1 MSSFFDDVILSHPN
15 KLLEEHINNMLSFAS
30 SDLERDTILF
40 HDIAKAKKAF
50 QTHIRGKSKNI
61 PNKNHSLLSAYFFLL
76 NSKYNEIDTLF
87 GFLSIL
93 SHHGNVKNFYDL
105 VTRPD
110 NANKYLDD
118 GFEGSIEFEYWDEVF
133 KAVKD
138 IDLYKRISGDKEKL
152 FKIGKRFNSLI
163 VCELDCKEFQYE
175 DFIKFK
181 SLYSNLLYA
190 DKFEAIFDKGKE
202 QGKAIIPL
210 RELEDY
216 MAKLPFNEK
225 RNTFRE
231 YVLNNF
237 DTNYKLFTLTAPT
250 GYGKT
255 LTALNFA
262 LKFGRERIIYALPF
276 TSIIDQTYDIVR
288 DIYKDNKDVLVA
300 KVHHKTTVDDVEDKN
315 NDNEDNMS
323 EDRYS
328 KVKFLMESFSGDIN
342 ITTLYQL
349 VFAIFG
355 NKNRDNIKFNQLK
368 DSVVI
373 VDEFQAVSYTF
384 RKDFIELCKIISKTL
399 NTIFIFMSA
408 TMPYIENR
416 ENFKELSNLDYFE
429 QQDRY
434 EIKWLELGNEDERE
448 TNLIAKVKE
457 EAKSKNTLLVV
468 NTIAK
473 AQELFLR
480 FRGDYTTFCLN
491 GYMYDEQK
499 RDVIDKVKT
508 LMNSGE
514 KVLLVSTQ
522 SIEAGVDLDFDVG
535 FREVSPISSI
545 IQTAGRVNRHFGNKK
560 GILYLFNSVS
570 KCENII
576 YGNLQLITENILPM
590 FKERGSVSEKE
601 SLAFIEEYF
610 KRISK
615 TLKDRPE
622 TKIIKEAISRLAFA
636 DINKGIDEQ
645 MSEDYKIGIIIEP
658 SDGFI
663 KRFETELFEINN
675 NKELEKFDQLARIK
689 DHTKLLSKYQVNIGR
704 EEKKRLALILTPIR
718 GLSSLSYLPY
728 NSVSQFSDE
737 YGVKKDINLDTQ
749 GATFT

>member
-1 MSSFFDDVILSHPN
+1 MRTFSLSDILSHPQ
-15 KLLEEHINNMLSFAS
+15 KLLREHVEGMLSFAS
-30 SDLERDTILF
+30 NDLERDVIIF
-40 HDIAKAKKAF
+40 HDIAKAKEPF
-50 QTHIRGKSKNI
+50 QRFIRDTSLKVD
-61 PNKNHSLLSAYFFLL
+61 NKEHSLLSGYYFLL
-76 NSKYNEIDTLF
+76 NSKHSDLDTCF
-87 GFLSIL
+87 GLLAIL
-93 SHHGNVKNFYDL
+93 SHHGHIKNFDVLVKN
-105 VTRPD
+105 D
-110 NANKYLDD
+110 NELYLARN
-118 GFEGSIEFEYWDEVF
+118 FEKSKEFTFWDEVGERARSIDIYSNIEVGYDEF
-133 KAVKD
+133 MSKANEMARKTR
-138 IDLYKRISGDKEKL
+138 LLTRKK
-152 FKIGKRFNSLI
+152 
-163 VCELDCKEFQYE
+163 FQYE

-276 TSIIDQTYDIVR
+276 TSIIDQTYDIIS
-288 DIYKDNKDVLVA
+288 DIYKDNKDNKDVLVVKA
-300 KVHHKTTVDDVEDKN
+300 HHKTTVDDVEDKN
-315 NDNEDNMS
+315 NDNEDDMS

-368 DSVVI
+368 DNVVI
-373 VDEFQAVSYTF
+373 VDEFQAVPYTF

-416 ENFKELSNLDYFE
+416 KDFKELSNLDYFE

-448 TNLIAKVKE
+448 ANLIAKVKA

-473 AQELFLR
+473 AQELYLR
-480 FRGDYTTFCLN
+480 FRSEYRTFCLN

-499 RDVIDKVKT
+499 RDVIEKVKT
-508 LMNSGE
+508 LMDNGE

-535 FREVSPISSI
+535 FREISPISSI

-560 GILYLFNSVS
+560 GTLYVFDSIS
-570 KCENII
+570 KYEEAI
-576 YGNLQLITENILPM
+576 YKDLQRITNNMTPM

-601 SLAFIEEYF
+601 VLDFVEEYF
-610 KRISK
+610 
-615 TLKDRPE
+615 LKIHE
-622 TKIIKEAISRLAFA
+622 LLEKSLVEGEINKLAFA
-636 DINKGIDEQ
+636 DINQKIDQ
-645 MSEDYKIGIIIEP
+645 KMSEDYKIGIIVEP
-658 SDGFI
+658 RDNFI
-663 KRFETELFEINN
+663 KDFEAELFEIIN
-675 NKELEKFDQLARIK
+675 NKGLKKFDQLAKIK
-689 DHTKLLSKYQVNIGR
+689 DHIKTLSRYSVNLSVK
-704 EEKKRLALILTPIR
+704 EKNKMNLIPISDIS
-718 GLSSLSYLPY
+718 GLFYLPY
-728 NSVSQFSDE
+728 NSAFHFSNE
-737 YGVKKDINLDTQ
+737 YGVKKDVNLDNYE
-749 GATFT
+749 ALFTC

>member
-1 MSSFFDDVILSHPN
+1 MSFLSNDDILSHPN
-15 KLLEEHINNMLSFAS
+15 KLLREHINNMLSFAS
-30 SDLERDTILF
+30 NNLERDIIRF
-40 HDIAKAKKAF
+40 HDIAKVKEEF
-50 QTHIRGKSKNI
+50 QEYIRDTSKNI
-61 PNKNHSLLSAYFFLL
+61 KNKDHSLLSAYFFLC
-76 NSKYNEIDTLF
+76 NSKHSDIDTLF
-87 GFLSIL
+87 GFLAIL
-93 SHHGNVKNFYDL
+93 SHHGKVRNFFNLIENHNVCLGESFETQYEIEHFW
-105 VTRPD
+105 D
-110 NANKYLDD
+110 NVGKRALSLDIYNNLNINV
-118 GFEGSIEFEYWDEVF
+118 E
-133 KAVKD
+133 K
-138 IDLYKRISGDKEKL
+138 LKEKGVNL
-152 FKIGKRFNSLI
+152 RG
-163 VCELDCKEFQYE
+163 ELEYLEYDKKFEYE

-181 SLYSNLLYA
+181 SLYSSLLYA
-190 DKFEAIFDKGKE
+190 DKFEAIFDKGKD
-202 QGKAIIPL
+202 QGKAIPL
-210 RELEDY
+210 KELEEY
-216 MAKLPFNEK
+216 MTKLPFNEK
-225 RNTFRE
+225 RNTLRE

-237 DTNYKLFTLTAPT
+237 DDSYKLFTLTAPT

-262 LKFGRERIIYALPF
+262 LKFKKERIIYALPF
-276 TSIIDQTYDIVR
+276 TSIIDQTYEIIDNIYKENR
-288 DIYKDNKDVLVA
+288 DISVM
-300 KVHHKTTVDDVEDKN
+300 KVHHKVTI
-315 NDNEDNMS
+315 NEDAP

-328 KVKFLMESFSGDIN
+328 KMKFLMESFSGDIN

-373 VDEFQAVSYTF
+373 VDEFQAVPCTF

-416 ENFKELSNLDYFE
+416 EDFKELSNLDYFN

-448 TNLIAKVKE
+448 ANLIAKVKE
-457 EAKSKNTLLVV
+457 EAKDKNTILVV
-468 NTIAK
+468 NTVAK
-473 AQELFLR
+473 AQELFVR
-480 FRGDYTTFCLN
+480 FRGDYKTFCLN

-545 IQTAGRVNRHFGNKK
+545 IQTAGRVNRHFGDKK
-560 GILYLFNSVS
+560 GILYLFDSVS
-570 KCENII
+570 GYENLI
-576 YGNLQLITENILPM
+576 YGDLQKIADNMIPM
-590 FKERGSVSEKE
+590 FREKGSISEKE
-601 SLAFIEEYF
+601 ILAFVEEYF
-610 KRISK
+610 F
-615 TLKDRPE
+615 
-622 TKIIKEAISRLAFA
+622 KIHELLEKSLIGGEINKLAFA
-636 DINKGIDEQ
+636 DVNSKIDKE
-645 MSEDYKIGIIIEP
+645 MSEDYKVGIIVEP

-663 KRFETELFEINN
+663 KDFEAELFEINN

-689 DHTKLLSKYQVNIGR
+689 DHIKLLSKYQVNVGIK
-704 EEKKRLALILTPIR
+704 EKDRLALTPIR
-718 GLSSLSYLPY
+718 GLSDLSYLPH
-728 NSVSQFSDE
+728 NSVVQFSNE

>member
-1 MSSFFDDVILSHPN
+1 MSFLSNDDILSHPN
-15 KLLEEHINNMLSFAS
+15 KLLREHVNNMLSFIS
-30 SDLERDTILF
+30 GDLERDIIRF
-40 HDIAKAKKAF
+40 HDIAKVKEEF
-50 QTHIRGKSKNI
+50 QEYIRDTSKNI
-61 PNKNHSLLSAYFFLL
+61 KNKDHSLLSAYFFLC
-76 NSKYNEIDTLF
+76 NSKHSDIDTLF
-87 GFLSIL
+87 GFLAIL
-93 SHHGNVKNFYDL
+93 SHHGKVRNFFNLIENHNVCLGESFETQYE
-105 VTRPD
+105 VEHFWD
-110 NANKYLDD
+110 NVGKRASSLDIYNNLNIN
-118 GFEGSIEFEYWDEVF
+118 IE
-133 KAVKD
+133 K
-138 IDLYKRISGDKEKL
+138 LKEKGVKL
-152 FKIGKRFNSLI
+152 RG
-163 VCELDCKEFQYE
+163 ELEYLEYDKKFEYE

-181 SLYSNLLYA
+181 SLYSSLLYA

-202 QGKAIIPL
+202 QGKAIPL
-210 RELEDY
+210 RELEEY
-216 MAKLPFNEK
+216 MAKLLFNAK
-225 RNTFRE
+225 RNAFRK
-231 YVLNNF
+231 YVLSNF
-237 DTNYKLFTLTAPT
+237 DANYKLFTLTAPT

-276 TSIIDQTYDIVR
+276 TSIIDQTFDIVS
-288 DIYKDNKDVLVA
+288 DIYRDNKDVLVVKA
-300 KVHHKTTVDDVEDKN
+300 HHKTTVDDVEDKN
-315 NDNEDNMS
+315 NDNEDDIS

-328 KVKFLMESFSGDIN
+328 KIKFLMESFSGDIN

-373 VDEFQAVSYTF
+373 VDEFQAVPYTF

-448 TNLIAKVKE
+448 ANLIAKVEE

-480 FRGDYTTFCLN
+480 FRGNYKTFCLN

-499 RDVIDKVKT
+499 RDVIEKVKT

-545 IQTAGRVNRHFGNKK
+545 IQTAGRVNRHFGDKK
-560 GILYLFNSVS
+560 GILYLFDSIS
-570 KCENII
+570 GYENLI
-576 YGNLQLITENILPM
+576 YGDLQKIAETILPM
-590 FKERGSVSEKE
+590 FKERDNVSEKE
-601 SLAFIEEYF
+601 ILIFVEEYF
-610 KRISK
+610 LRIHELLEKSLIEGEINK
-615 TLKDRPE
+615 
-622 TKIIKEAISRLAFA
+622 LAFA
-636 DINKGIDEQ
+636 DINSKIDKE

-658 SDGFI
+658 SNNFI
-663 KRFETELFEINN
+663 KDFETALFEINS

-689 DHTKLLSKYQVNIGR
+689 DHIKLLSKYQVNIGK
-704 EEKKRLALILTPIR
+704 EEKERLKLILTPIR
-718 GLSSLSYLPY
+718 GVSDLFYLPY
-728 NSVSQFSDE
+728 NSVVQFSNE

>member
-1 MSSFFDDVILSHPN
+1 MCSLSNDDILSHPN
-15 KLLEEHINNMLSFAS
+15 KLLREHINNMLSFAS
-30 SDLERDTILF
+30 NNLERDIIRF
-40 HDIAKAKKAF
+40 HDIAKVKEEF
-50 QTHIRGKSKNI
+50 QEYIRDTSKNI
-61 PNKNHSLLSAYFFLL
+61 KNKDHSLLSAYFFLC
-76 NSKYNEIDTLF
+76 NSKHSDIDTLF
-87 GFLSIL
+87 GFLAIL
-93 SHHGNVKNFYDL
+93 SHHGKVRNFFNLIENHNVCLGESFETQYEIEHFW
-105 VTRPD
+105 D
-110 NANKYLDD
+110 NVGKRASSLDIYNNLNIN
-118 GFEGSIEFEYWDEVF
+118 IE
-133 KAVKD
+133 K
-138 IDLYKRISGDKEKL
+138 LKEKGVKL
-152 FKIGKRFNSLI
+152 RG
-163 VCELDCKEFQYE
+163 ELEYLEYDKKFEYE

-181 SLYSNLLYA
+181 SLYSSLLYA

-202 QGKAIIPL
+202 QGKAIPL

-216 MAKLPFNEK
+216 MAKLLFNEK
-225 RNTFRE
+225 RNAFRE

-262 LKFGRERIIYALPF
+262 LKFGRERIIYTLPF
-276 TSIIDQTYDIVR
+276 TSIIDQTYDIISE
-288 DIYKDNKDVLVA
+288 IYKDVLVVKA
-300 KVHHKTTVDDVEDKN
+300 HHKTTVDDVEDRN

-328 KVKFLMESFSGDIN
+328 KIKFLMESFSGDIN

-368 DSVVI
+368 GSVVI
-373 VDEFQAVSYTF
+373 VDEFQAVPYTF

-399 NTIFIFMSA
+399 DTIFIFMSA

-416 ENFKELSNLDYFE
+416 EDFKELSNLDYFE

-434 EIKWLELGNEDERE
+434 EIKWLELGNENERE
-448 TNLIAKVKE
+448 ANLIAKVKE

-473 AQELFLR
+473 AQELFVR
-480 FRGDYTTFCLN
+480 FRGDYKTFCLN

-499 RDVIDKVKT
+499 RDVIDKVKA

-535 FREVSPISSI
+535 FREISPISSI

-560 GILYLFNSVS
+560 GILYLFDSVS
-570 KCENII
+570 GYENLIYGDLQKIADNII
-576 YGNLQLITENILPM
+576 PM

-601 SLAFIEEYF
+601 ILAFVEEYF
-610 KRISK
+610 
-615 TLKDRPE
+615 LKIHE
-622 TKIIKEAISRLAFA
+622 LLEKSLVEGEVNKLAFA
-636 DINKGIDEQ
+636 DVNSKIDKE
-645 MSEDYKIGIIIEP
+645 MNEDYKIGIIVEP
-658 SDGFI
+658 SNNFI
-663 KRFETELFEINN
+663 KDFEAELFEINN

-689 DHTKLLSKYQVNIGR
+689 DHIKLLSKYQVNIGK
-704 EEKKRLALILTPIR
+704 EEKERLALILTPIR
-718 GLSSLSYLPY
+718 GVADLFYLPY
-728 NSVSQFSDE
+728 NSISQFSDE
-737 YGVKKDINLDTQ
+737 YGVKKDINLDTEN
-749 GATFT
+749 GTFT

>member
-1 MSSFFDDVILSHPN
+1 MYSFSDNAILSHPN
-15 KLLEEHINNMLSFAS
+15 KLLQEHVTYMLSFAS
-30 SDLERDTILF
+30 SDLERDIIRF
-40 HDIAKAKKAF
+40 HDIAKVKEEF
-50 QTHIRGKSKNI
+50 QEYIRDTSKNI
-61 PNKNHSLLSAYFFLL
+61 KNKDHSLLSAYFFLC
-76 NSKYNEIDTLF
+76 NSKHSDIDTLF
-87 GFLSIL
+87 GFLAIL
-93 SHHGNVKNFYDL
+93 SHHGKIKNFYYLTESPNVRLGESFETQHEIEHFWDSVGKRASVL
-105 VTRPD
+105 D
-110 NANKYLDD
+110 IYNNLDANIEKLIERVANLRDQLDD
-118 GFEGSIEFEYWDEVF
+118 WED
-133 KAVKD
+133 
-138 IDLYKRISGDKEKL
+138 DKK
-152 FKIGKRFNSLI
+152 F
-163 VCELDCKEFQYE
+163 VYE

-181 SLYSNLLYA
+181 SLYSSLLYA

-262 LKFGRERIIYALPF
+262 LKFGRERIVYALPF
-276 TSIIDQTYDIVR
+276 TSIIDQTYDIIS

-328 KVKFLMESFSGDIN
+328 KVKFLMESFSRDIN

-373 VDEFQAVSYTF
+373 VDEFQAVPYTF
-384 RKDFIELCKIISKTL
+384 RKDFIEFCKIISKTL

-457 EAKSKNTLLVV
+457 EAKSKNILLVV

-473 AQELFLR
+473 AQELFLK
-480 FRGDYTTFCLN
+480 FRGDYKTFCLN

-499 RDVIDKVKT
+499 RDVIEKVKT
-508 LMNSGE
+508 LMSNGE

-535 FREVSPISSI
+535 FREISPISSI

-560 GILYLFNSVS
+560 GILYLFDSIS
-570 KCENII
+570 KYEGVI
-576 YGNLQLITENILPM
+576 YGDLQKIAETILPM
-590 FKERGSVSEKE
+590 LRERGSVNEKE
-601 SLAFIEEYF
+601 ILAFVEEYF
-610 KRISK
+610 
-615 TLKDRPE
+615 LKIHE
-622 TKIIKEAISRLAFA
+622 LLEILFTQEEIGKLAFA
-636 DINKGIDEQ
+636 DIDSKIDQE

-663 KRFETELFEINN
+663 KDFEAELFEINN

-689 DHTKLLSKYQVNIGR
+689 DHIKLLSKYQVNIGK
-704 EEKKRLALILTPIR
+704 EEKERLALILTPIR
-718 GLSSLSYLPY
+718 GVTDLFYLPY
-728 NSVSQFSDE
+728 NSVVQFSNE
-737 YGVKKDINLDTQ
+737 YGVKKDINLDTED
-749 GATFT
+749 GTFT

>member
-1 MSSFFDDVILSHPN
+1 MRTFSSFDILSHPQ
-15 KLLEEHINNMLSFAS
+15 KLLREHVEGMLSFVS
-30 SDLERDTILF
+30 NDLERDVILF
-40 HDIAKAKKAF
+40 HDIAKAKEPF
-50 QTHIRGKSKNI
+50 QRFIRDTNLKVD
-61 PNKNHSLLSAYFFLL
+61 NKEHSLLSGYYFLL
-76 NSKYNEIDTLF
+76 NSKHSDLDTCF
-87 GFLSIL
+87 GLLAIL
-93 SHHGNVKNFYDL
+93 SHHGHIKNFDLLVKN
-105 VTRPD
+105 D
-110 NANKYLDD
+110 NELYLARN
-118 GFEGSIEFEYWDEVF
+118 FEKSKEFAFWDEVGERARSIDIYSNIEVGYDDF
-133 KAVKD
+133 MSKATKMARE
-138 IDLYKRISGDKEKL
+138 IRLMTRRK
-152 FKIGKRFNSLI
+152 FA
-163 VCELDCKEFQYE
+163 YE

-181 SLYSNLLYA
+181 SLYSSLLYA

-202 QGKAIIPL
+202 QGKAIPL

-262 LKFGRERIIYALPF
+262 LKFGRERIVYALPF
-276 TSIIDQTYDIVR
+276 TSIIDQTYDIIS

-328 KVKFLMESFSGDIN
+328 KVKFLMESFSRDIN

-373 VDEFQAVSYTF
+373 VDEFQAVPYTF

-408 TMPYIENR
+408 TMPYIKNR

-448 TNLIAKVKE
+448 ANLIAKVKE
-457 EAKSKNTLLVV
+457 DAKSKNTLLVI

-473 AQELFLR
+473 AQELFVR
-480 FRGDYTTFCLN
+480 FRGDYKTFCLN

-499 RDVIDKVKT
+499 RDVIDKVKS

-545 IQTAGRVNRHFGNKK
+545 IQTAGRVNRHFGDKK
-560 GILYLFNSVS
+560 GTLYIFDSVS
-570 KCENII
+570 GYENLI
-576 YGNLQLITENILPM
+576 YGDLQKIADNMIPM
-590 FKERGSVSEKE
+590 FRERDSVSEKE
-601 SLAFIEEYF
+601 ILAFVEEYF
-610 KRISK
+610 Y
-615 TLKDRPE
+615 
-622 TKIIKEAISRLAFA
+622 KIHDQLEKSLIEVEINKLAFT
-636 DINKGIDEQ
+636 DVNSKIDKE
-645 MSEDYKIGIIIEP
+645 MSEDYKVGIIIEP
-658 SDGFI
+658 IDGFI
-663 KRFETELFEINN
+663 KRFETDLFEIIN
-675 NKELEKFDQLARIK
+675 NKDLEKFDQIARIK
-689 DHTKLLSKYQVNIGR
+689 DHIKILSKYSVNIGVK
-704 EEKKRLALILTPIR
+704 EKDRLALTPIK
-718 GLSSLSYLPY
+718 GVSNLFYLPY
-728 NSVSQFSDE
+728 NSVFQFSDE
-737 YGVKKDINLDTQ
+737 YGVKKDIDLDTQ

>member
-1 MSSFFDDVILSHPN
+1 MCSLSNDNILSHPN
-15 KLLEEHINNMLSFAS
+15 KLLREHINNMLSFAS
-30 SDLERDTILF
+30 NNLERDIIRF
-40 HDIAKAKKAF
+40 HDIAKVKEEF
-50 QTHIRGKSKNI
+50 QEYIRDTSKNI
-61 PNKNHSLLSAYFFLL
+61 KNKDHSLLSAYFFLC
-76 NSKYNEIDTLF
+76 NSKHSDVDTLF
-87 GFLSIL
+87 GFLTIL
-93 SHHGNVKNFYDL
+93 SHHGKVRNFFNLIENHNVCLGESFETQYEIEHFW
-105 VTRPD
+105 D
-110 NANKYLDD
+110 NVGKRASSLDIYNNLNINV
-118 GFEGSIEFEYWDEVF
+118 E
-133 KAVKD
+133 K
-138 IDLYKRISGDKEKL
+138 LKEKGVNL
-152 FKIGKRFNSLI
+152 RE
-163 VCELDCKEFQYE
+163 ELEYLEYDKKFGYE

-237 DTNYKLFTLTAPT
+237 DSSYKLFTLTAPT

-276 TSIIDQTYDIVR
+276 TSIIDQTYDIIS
-288 DIYKDNKDVLVA
+288 DIYKDNKDVLVVKA
-300 KVHHKTTVDDVEDKN
+300 HHKTTVDDVEDKN
-315 NDNEDNMS
+315 NDNGDDIS

-328 KVKFLMESFSGDIN
+328 KIKFLMESFSGDIN

-373 VDEFQAVSYTF
+373 VDEFQAVPYAF

-545 IQTAGRVNRHFGNKK
+545 IQTAGRVNRHFGDKK
-560 GILYLFNSVS
+560 GTLYIFDSVS
-570 KCENII
+570 GYENLI
-576 YGNLQLITENILPM
+576 YGDLQKIADNMIPIFREKDSI
-590 FKERGSVSEKE
+590 SEKE
-601 SLAFIEEYF
+601 ILAFVEEYF
-610 KRISK
+610 F
-615 TLKDRPE
+615 
-622 TKIIKEAISRLAFA
+622 KIHKLLEKSLIEQEINKLAFA
-636 DINKGIDEQ
+636 DVNSKIDKE
-645 MSEDYKIGIIIEP
+645 MNEDYKIGIIVEP
-658 SDGFI
+658 SNNFI
-663 KRFETELFEINN
+663 KDFEAELFEINN

-689 DHTKLLSKYQVNIGR
+689 DHIKLLSKYQVNVGIK
-704 EEKKRLALILTPIR
+704 EKDRLALTPIR
-718 GLSSLSYLPY
+718 GLSDLSYLPH
-728 NSVSQFSDE
+728 NSVVQFSNE
-737 YGVKKDINLDTQ
+737 YGVKKDINLDTED
-749 GATFT
+749 GTFT

>member
-30 SDLERDTILF
+30 NDLERDTILF

-110 NANKYLDD
+110 NTDKYLDD
-118 GFEGSIEFEYWDEVF
+118 DFEGSIEFEYWDEVF

-138 IDLYKRISGDKEKL
+138 IDLYKRISGDKERL
-152 FKIGKRFNSLI
+152 FKIGKRFNRLI
-163 VCELDCKEFQYE
+163 ICELDCKEFQYE

-181 SLYSNLLYA
+181 SLYSSLLYA

-202 QGKAIIPL
+202 QAKAIPL
-210 RELEDY
+210 KELEEY
-216 MAKLPFNEK
+216 MTKLPFNEK
-225 RNTFRE
+225 CNTFRE
-231 YVLNNF
+231 YVLSNF

-262 LKFGRERIIYALPF
+262 LKFSRERIIYALPF
-276 TSIIDQTYDIVR
+276 TSIIDQTYDIIS
-288 DIYKDNKDVLVA
+288 DIYKDNKDVLVVKA
-300 KVHHKTTVDDVEDKN
+300 HHKTTVDDVEDKN
-315 NDNEDNMS
+315 NDSKDDIS

-373 VDEFQAVSYTF
+373 VDEFQAVPYTF

-689 DHTKLLSKYQVNIGR
+689 DHIKLLSKYQVNIGKK
-704 EEKKRLALILTPIR
+704 EKERLALILTPIR

>member
-1 MSSFFDDVILSHPN
+1 MRTFSSSDVLSHPQ
-15 KLLEEHINNMLSFAS
+15 KLLREHVEGMLSFAS
-30 SDLERDTILF
+30 SDLERDVILF
-40 HDIAKAKKAF
+40 HDIAKAKEPF
-50 QTHIRGKSKNI
+50 QRFIRDTNLKVD
-61 PNKNHSLLSAYFFLL
+61 NKEHSLLSGYYFLL
-76 NSKYNEIDTLF
+76 NSKHSDLDTCF
-87 GFLSIL
+87 GLLAIL
-93 SHHGNVKNFYDL
+93 SHHGNIKNFDVLVKN
-105 VTRPD
+105 D
-110 NANKYLDD
+110 NELYLARN
-118 GFEGSIEFEYWDEVF
+118 FEKSKEFTFWDEIGERVRSIDIYSNIEVGYDDF
-133 KAVKD
+133 MSKATKMARE
-138 IDLYKRISGDKEKL
+138 IRLMTRRKFE
-152 FKIGKRFNSLI
+152 
-163 VCELDCKEFQYE
+163 YE

-181 SLYSNLLYA
+181 SLYSSLLYA

-202 QGKAIIPL
+202 QGRAIPL
-210 RELEDY
+210 RELEEY
-216 MAKLPFNEK
+216 MTKLPFNEK
-225 RNTFRE
+225 RSTFRE

-237 DTNYKLFTLTAPT
+237 DTSYKLFTLTAPT

-276 TSIIDQTYDIVR
+276 TSIIDQTYDIVS
-288 DIYKDNKDVLVA
+288 DIYKDNKDVLVVKA
-300 KVHHKTTVDDVEDKN
+300 HHKTTVDDVEDKN

-373 VDEFQAVSYTF
+373 VDEFQAVPYTF

-416 ENFKELSNLDYFE
+416 EDFKELSNLDYFQE
-429 QQDRY
+429 QDRY
-434 EIKWLELGNEDERE
+434 EIKWLELGNENERE
-448 TNLIAKVKE
+448 ANLIAKVKE

-473 AQELFLR
+473 VQELFLK
-480 FRGDYTTFCLN
+480 FKGDYRTFCLN

-508 LMNSGE
+508 LMNSGK

-545 IQTAGRVNRHFGNKK
+545 IQTAGRVNRHFGDKK
-560 GILYLFNSVS
+560 GTLYIFDSVS
-570 KCENII
+570 KYEEAIYKDLQRITNNII
-576 YGNLQLITENILPM
+576 PL
-590 FKERGSVSEKE
+590 FKEKGSVSEKE
-601 SLAFIEEYF
+601 ILAFVEEYF
-610 KRISK
+610 Y
-615 TLKDRPE
+615 
-622 TKIIKEAISRLAFA
+622 KIHELLEKSLVEGEINKLAFA
-636 DINKGIDEQ
+636 DINQKIDQ
-645 MSEDYKIGIIIEP
+645 KMSEDYKIGIIVEP
-658 SDGFI
+658 RDNFI
-663 KRFETELFEINN
+663 KDFEAELFEIIN
-675 NKELEKFDQLARIK
+675 NKGLKKFDQIAKIK
-689 DHTKLLSKYQVNIGR
+689 DHIKILSKYSVNIGKK
-704 EEKKRLALILTPIR
+704 EKDRLALTQIKGVSDL
-718 GLSSLSYLPY
+718 YFLPY
-728 NSVSQFSDE
+728 NSVAYFNNE
-737 YGVKKDINLDTQ
+737 YGVKKDVNLDIQ
-749 GATFT
+749 EIVFTC

>member
-1 MSSFFDDVILSHPN
+1 MYSFSDDVILSHPN

-30 SDLERDTILF
+30 NDLERDTILF

-138 IDLYKRISGDKEKL
+138 IVLYKKTSGDKERL
-152 FKIGKRFNSLI
+152 LKIGKRFNSLI

-202 QGKAIIPL
+202 QGRAVPL
-210 RELEDY
+210 KELEDY
-216 MAKLPFNEK
+216 MTKIPFNEK

-237 DTNYKLFTLTAPT
+237 DANYKLFTLTAPT

-262 LKFGRERIIYALPF
+262 LKFSRERIIYTLPF
-276 TSIIDQTYDIVR
+276 TSIIDQTYDIVS
-288 DIYKDNKDVLVA
+288 DIYKENKDVLVV
-300 KVHHKTTVDDVEDKN
+300 KVHHKTTVDDVEDKK
-315 NDNEDNMS
+315 DNEDDIS

-328 KVKFLMESFSGDIN
+328 KIKFLMESFSGDIN

-384 RKDFIELCKIISKTL
+384 RKDFIELCKIISKNL

-416 ENFKELSNLDYFE
+416 EDFKELSNLDYFS

-448 TNLIAKVKE
+448 ANLIAKVQE

-473 AQELFLR
+473 AQELFIR
-480 FRGDYTTFCLN
+480 FRGEFRTFCLN

-499 RDVIDKVKT
+499 RDVIEKVKT
-508 LMNSGE
+508 LMSNGE

-545 IQTAGRVNRHFGNKK
+545 IQTAGRVNRHFGDKK
-560 GILYLFNSVS
+560 GTLYVFDSVS
-570 KCENII
+570 GCENVI
-576 YGNLQLITENILPM
+576 YGNLQLITKNMLPM
-590 FKERGSVSEKE
+590 LKEKGSVSEKE
-601 SLAFIEEYF
+601 TLAFIEEYF

-615 TLKDRPE
+615 TLKNRPE
-622 TKIIKEAISRLAFA
+622 TKIIKEAINRLAFA
-636 DINKGIDEQ
+636 DVNKGIDEQ

-675 NKELEKFDQLARIK
+675 NKELEKFNQLARIK
-689 DHTKLLSKYQVNIGR
+689 DHIKLLSKYQVNIG
-704 EEKKRLALILTPIR
+704 KKERLALILTPIR

>member
-1 MSSFFDDVILSHPN
+1 MCSLSNDNILSHPN
-15 KLLEEHINNMLSFAS
+15 KLLREHVNNMLSFIS
-30 SDLERDTILF
+30 GDLERDIIRF
-40 HDIAKAKKAF
+40 HDIAKVKEEF
-50 QTHIRGKSKNI
+50 QEYIRDTSKNI
-61 PNKNHSLLSAYFFLL
+61 KNKDHSLLSAYFFLC
-76 NSKYNEIDTLF
+76 NSKHSDIDTLF
-87 GFLSIL
+87 GFLAIL
-93 SHHGNVKNFYDL
+93 SHHGKVRNFFNLIENHNVCLGESFETQYEIEHFW
-105 VTRPD
+105 D
-110 NANKYLDD
+110 NVGKRASSLDIYNNLNINM
-118 GFEGSIEFEYWDEVF
+118 E
-133 KAVKD
+133 K
-138 IDLYKRISGDKEKL
+138 LKEKGVKL
-152 FKIGKRFNSLI
+152 RG
-163 VCELDCKEFQYE
+163 ELEYLEYDKKFEYE

-181 SLYSNLLYA
+181 SLYSSLLYA

-202 QGKAIIPL
+202 QGKAIPL
-210 RELEDY
+210 RELEEY

-237 DTNYKLFTLTAPT
+237 DINYKLFTLTAPT

-262 LKFGRERIIYALPF
+262 LKFGRERIVYALPF
-276 TSIIDQTYDIVR
+276 TSIIDQTYDIVS
-288 DIYKDNKDVLVA
+288 DIYKDNKDVLVV

-315 NDNEDNMS
+315 NDNKDDVS

-328 KVKFLMESFSGDIN
+328 KIKFLMESFSGDIN

-373 VDEFQAVSYTF
+373 VDEFQAVPYAF
-384 RKDFIELCKIISKTL
+384 RKDFIELCKIISKNL

-416 ENFKELSNLDYFE
+416 EDFKELSNLDYFQE
-429 QQDRY
+429 QDRY

-448 TNLIAKVKE
+448 VNLIAKVKE
-457 EAKSKNTLLVV
+457 EAKNKNTLLVV

-473 AQELFLR
+473 AQELFIR
-480 FRGDYTTFCLN
+480 FRGEYKTFCLN

-535 FREVSPISSI
+535 FREISPISSI
-545 IQTAGRVNRHFGNKK
+545 IQTAGRVNRHFGDKQ
-560 GILYLFNSVS
+560 GILYLFDSVS
-570 KCENII
+570 GYENLI
-576 YGNLQLITENILPM
+576 YGDLQKIVDNMIPM

-601 SLAFIEEYF
+601 ILAFVEEYF
-610 KRISK
+610 Y
-615 TLKDRPE
+615 
-622 TKIIKEAISRLAFA
+622 KIHELLEKSLIEGEINKLAFA
-636 DINKGIDEQ
+636 DINKAIDQ
-645 MSEDYKIGIIIEP
+645 KMSEDYKIGIIIEP
-658 SDGFI
+658 SDSFI
-663 KRFETELFEINN
+663 KDFEAELFEINN
-675 NKELEKFDQLARIK
+675 NKELEKFDQLARMK
-689 DHTKLLSKYQVNIGR
+689 DHIKLLSKYQVNIGK
-704 EEKKRLALILTPIR
+704 EEKERLALILTPIR
-718 GLSSLSYLPY
+718 GVVDLFYLPY
-728 NSVSQFSDE
+728 NSVSQFSNE